1 MVQVIPRQIRDA
13 AYGIEIP
20 EGDEVDRA
28 IERVISKAWTRILD
42 RYPNIEERITAGRP
56 SVDTVT
62 GVIEDMV
69 LRVLRNPNGYRQ
81 VSIDDYNRTID
92 AALSAGRLYI
102 ADDEASLLAPSRRRK
117 GRIGSV
123 RTGVPRWRLP

>member
-42 RYPNIEERITAGRP
+42 RYPNIEERIAAGRP

-102 ADDEASLLAPSRRRK
+102 ADDEASLLAPHRRRK

-123 RTGVPRWRLP
+123 RAGVPRWRLP